1 MTKEEAAEQ
10 ETERK
15 ETAEK
20 ATERKEAAEKEI
32 VRKETVEKEA
42 VGKEKPKK
50 EKLWNSNYT
59 KIWTAN
65 FMLYFSFMLLMPL
78 FPLYLRDTFGASKE
92 AIGIVLSGY
101 TVAALVIRPFSGYM
115 VDRLPRKA
123 VLIGFNFFFVALFA
137 GYLAAS
143 SITLFAIFRT
153 MHGIPFGA
161 TTVAGTTVAV
171 DVLYPTRRAEGL
183 GYYGLS
189 NNIAT
194 AISPTIALLLLH
206 TFHSYELLFGLSLV
220 ISFFG
225 LIIDY
230 NIKLESTE
238 APQNVNTRTSDLT
251 SKLEVAQASKNTEE
265 MTAVQSSAIATVQ
278 TAAQTAVRNGQI
290 SQKRIVM
297 VLNKLFLL
305 RGWSLGLSMIC
316 FALSY
321 GVISTYVAIYAAE
334 ELGIKS
340 GAGIFFLLLAGGLA
354 LSRLTG
360 AKGLRQGR
368 IVHNASEGMIIS
380 LAGYLLF
387 ALVHHPIALYVSA
400 LTIGLGN
407 GHMYPAYQN
416 MFINLATT
424 NQRGTANSTLLT
436 SWDLGSG
443 LGVLLG
449 GIVAGTI
456 DYHAA
461 FWMMWTANLL
471 GTGIYFAYA
480 KGNYLR
486 KVQKTAEA
494 TTA

>member
-1 MTKEEAAEQ
+1 MTKKEEAEIETVGKEEAEK
-10 ETERK
+10 ETAGE

-20 ATERKEAAEKEI
+20 EST
-32 VRKETVEKEA
+32 
-42 VGKEKPKK
+42 GMEKPKK

-59 KIWTAN
+59 KIWAAN

-115 VDRLPRKA
+115 VDRLPRRA
-123 VLIGFNFFFVALFA
+123 VLLGFNFFFVALFA
-137 GYLAAS
+137 GYLAS
-143 SITLFAIFRT
+143 SSLTLFAIFRT

-171 DVLYPTRRAEGL
+171 DVLHPTRRAEGL

-206 TFHSYELLFGLSLV
+206 TFHSYELLFVLSLA
-220 ISFFG
+220 ISLLG

-230 NIKLESTE
+230 TIKFEPAE
-238 APQNVNTRTSDLT
+238 EPQNTNTGTS
-251 SKLEVAQASKNTEE
+251 AQTGKQTEE
-265 MTAVQSSAIATVQ
+265 MATVQSSAIATVQ

-360 AKGLRQGR
+360 AKGLRKGR

-387 ALVHHPIALYVSA
+387 ALVHHPITLYISA

-449 GIVAGTI
+449 GIMAGMM

-471 GTGIYFAYA
+471 GTVIYFAYA

-486 KVQKTAEA
+486 KIQKTAEA
-494 TTA
+494 IA